1 MRLRCCLGMIWSVS
15 TFSRYSGATTPRCL
29 RIGSMALVPVL
40 PAANIDEPPG
50 NSGGSSGCGTHEVSA
65 SFPALAAF
73 EVAVA
78 GGSAALLGREDVG
91 IHSQTHRASRLA
103 PLRPRVLEDAVEAFL
118 LRGLLYGFR
127 SWNDKDGYIRMHL
140 VSVNDFRRGPQ
151 IFQPPVGARPDEHPI
166 ERDVR
171 DVCSRLQSHVLK
183 RRDHSCALGRIARV
197 VRVRNTGRHGHRHSR
212 ICAPG
217 YDRLQL

>member
-103 PLRPRVLEDAVEAFL
+103 PLRPRVLEDAVESFL
-118 LRGLLYGFR
+118 FSGKLDRFR
-127 SWNDKDGYIRMHL
+127 ARDHQDCHAGMHL
-140 VSVNDFRRGPQ
+140 MSMNDLRCSPQ
-151 IFQPPVGARPDEHPI
+151 VFQPPVGARADEDAI
-166 ERDVR
+166 DRDVFDASPR
-171 DVCSRLQSHVLK
+171 FQAHVTEG
-183 RRDHSCALGRIARV
+183 RDHSCALGGIARV
-197 VRVRNTGRHGHRHSR
+197 VR
-212 ICAPG
+212 
-217 YDRLQL
+217 